1 LPKISTIAYNMKK
14 RLIFSTFIILNIAKF
29 GWIYLWM
36 IVTWTSQN
44 WNEKK
49 QKTNTSSKGDL
60 LSTILLFVHNKVN
73 KGGSKFNGWLL
84 SSN

>member
-1 LPKISTIAYNMKK
+1 
-14 RLIFSTFIILNIAKF
+14 
-29 GWIYLWM
+29 M

-49 QKTNTSSKGDL
+49 KKNTSSKGDY

-73 KGGSKFNGWLL
+73 KGGQSSMVDYYLLTKIVSICDYFKCPFGHIWLDWFSIKF
-84 SSN
+84 